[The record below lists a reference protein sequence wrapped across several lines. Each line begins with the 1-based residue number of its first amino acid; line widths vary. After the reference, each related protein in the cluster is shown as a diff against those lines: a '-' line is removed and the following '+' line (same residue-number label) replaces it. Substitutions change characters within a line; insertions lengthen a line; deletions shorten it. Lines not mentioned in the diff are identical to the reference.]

1 VPRDDNYL
9 SRGIAH
15 VKFRGVCCVPLIG
28 VPAGHQ
34 LRWSSP
40 GYSCRFLCL
49 LAVSEAISEEQFRCR
64 SATSSIS
71 GSPSRRKVCV
81 LDDSSL
87 PINKNIT
94 TVPWFSRLSVC

>member
-40 GYSCRFLCL
+40 GYSCRLLYL
-49 LAVSEAISEEQFRCR
+49 LAVSEADFRG
-64 SATSSIS
+64 T
-71 GSPSRRKVCV
+71 V
-81 LDDSSL
+81 SL
-87 PINKNIT
+87 PERD
-94 TVPWFSRLSVC
+94 VLHLRLSLS